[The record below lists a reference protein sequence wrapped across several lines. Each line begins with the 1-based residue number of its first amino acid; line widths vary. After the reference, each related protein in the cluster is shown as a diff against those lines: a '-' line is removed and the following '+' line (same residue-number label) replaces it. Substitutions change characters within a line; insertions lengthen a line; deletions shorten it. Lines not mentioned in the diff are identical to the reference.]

1 MEIKGLVWVGT
12 ATERYDATVAFFRD
26 MLGLSVFHQ
35 SPALTVLV
43 APGGEWVEVFGPGHE
58 HYGEFD
64 TGPGSLE
71 VEFHRFVYG
80 YGDSIADAKER
91 YDSYTTIYL
100 ANEAPE
106 VEVHLIPSTERPGG
120 AGEATNPSIIPAVV
134 NAIYAA
140 TGKRIRSVPIRPADL
155 A

>member
-12 ATERYDATVAFFRD
+12 ATDRYDATVAFFRE

-64 TGPGSLE
+64 TGPV
-71 VEFHRFVYG
+71 VEFLVEDLAAWSSCTR
-80 YGDSIADAKER
+80 
-91 YDSYTTIYL
+91 TT
-100 ANEAPE
+100 AGSSSPGRTSGRRMAT
-106 VEVHLIPSTERPGG
+106 STASPAGRTRPGDLAVRG
-120 AGEATNPSIIPAVV
+120 RDGGGGEAAG
-134 NAIYAA
+134 A
-140 TGKRIRSVPIRPADL
+140 
-155 A
+155 